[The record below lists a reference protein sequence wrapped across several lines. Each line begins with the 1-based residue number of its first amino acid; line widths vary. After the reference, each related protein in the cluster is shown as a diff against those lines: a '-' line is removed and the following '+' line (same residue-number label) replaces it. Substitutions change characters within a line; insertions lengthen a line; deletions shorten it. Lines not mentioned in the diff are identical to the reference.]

1 VTRIRDLARTYWFEV
16 PIILLAVDGIVEV
29 LVRRD
34 APDAPRT
41 TLWFTVP
48 ALAVLVAPLF
58 ARRRFPFGAP
68 LVFWLIAAAVTF
80 VDGQLVAFTTSTFVL
95 GMAAA
100 FLLGNVHSAGRA
112 RIGLVVVLV
121 AEVIIVHNIPGHPAS
136 QLVFIPILFG
146 ICWLAGF
153 ALRERAEEAEAALV
167 RASEAEQDREVAT
180 RIAVSE
186 ERARIARELHD
197 IVAHAVSVMVLQVGA
212 VRHKLRD
219 TRGEDRDVLMGVE
232 QTGRAALAEMRR
244 LLTVMR
250 RDSDDVE
257 LTPQPGLDGL
267 DSLVKTVERT
277 GLPVRVRIDGEPFP
291 LPRGIDLSAYR
302 IVQEGLTNTV
312 KHAAASHAEVTV
324 RYARDEINIDICDDG
339 QGAETGDGLGHG
351 LIGVRER
358 VNLYGGEM
366 SAGTVNG
373 RGFVLRTRLPVAQE
387 RS

>member
-1 VTRIRDLARTYWFEV
+1 MARIRDLARTYWFELPV
-16 PIILLAVDGIVEV
+16 ILLAVDGIVEV

-41 TLWFTVP
+41 TLWFAVP
-48 ALAVLVAPLF
+48 ALAVLVVPLF
-58 ARRRFPFGAP
+58 ARRRFPFGAL
-68 LVFWLIAAAVTF
+68 LVFWLIAAGVTF
-80 VDGQLVAFTTSTFVL
+80 VDGRLVAFTTSTFVL
-95 GMAAA
+95 GMAAS
-100 FLLGNVHSAGRA
+100 FLLGNLHNGARA
-112 RIGLVVVLV
+112 RFGLVTVLV
-121 AEVIIVHNIPGHPAS
+121 AEVIIVGNIPGHPAS

-146 ICWLAGF
+146 ICWVAGF
-153 ALRERAEEAEAALV
+153 ALRERAETAEAALA
-167 RASEAEQDREVAT
+167 RASEAERNREVAT

-212 VRHKLRD
+212 VRHRLRD
-219 TRGEDRDVLMGVE
+219 TRGDDREVLMGVE

-244 LLTVMR
+244 LLAVMR
-250 RDSDDVE
+250 RDSDDME
-257 LTPQPGLDGL
+257 LAPQPGLDGL
-267 DSLVKTVERT
+267 DALVKRIERT
-277 GLPVRVRIDGEPFP
+277 GLPVRIRIDGEPFP

-324 RYARDEINIDICDDG
+324 HYARDEIRIDVCDDG
-339 QGAETGDGLGHG
+339 QGVTTDDGLGHG

-358 VNLYGGEM
+358 VNLYGGDM

-373 RGFVLRTRLPVAQE
+373 HGFVLRTRLPVSQQP
-387 RS
+387 S

>member
-16 PIILLAVDGIVEV
+16 PIILLALDGIVEV

-41 TLWFTVP
+41 TLWFAVP
-48 ALAVLVAPLF
+48 ALAVLVVPLF
-58 ARRRFPFGAP
+58 ARRSFPFGAP

-80 VDGQLVAFTTSTFVL
+80 VDGRLVAFTTSTFVL

-100 FLLGNVHSAGRA
+100 FLLGKLHNGARA
-112 RIGLVVVLV
+112 RIGLVIVLV

-146 ICWLAGF
+146 ICWVAGF

-167 RASEAEQDREVAT
+167 RASEAERDREVAT

-219 TRGEDRDVLMGVE
+219 TRGEDREVLMGVE

-244 LLTVMR
+244 LLAVMR
-250 RDSDDVE
+250 RDGDDVE

-267 DSLVKTVERT
+267 DSLVKRIERA

-291 LPRGIDLSAYR
+291 LPPGIDLSAYR

-324 RYARDEINIDICDDG
+324 HYARDEIRIDVCDDG
-339 QGAETGDGLGHG
+339 QAAETRDELGHG

-373 RGFVLRTRLPVAQE
+373 RGFVLSARLPVAQE